1 MFIFEFHNHQ
11 TAERNFT
18 HIIMQEKTDK
28 RIKRTKYL
36 LLHALTTLMKEKSIK
51 NISVKELCESVDI
64 NRGTFYLHYKD
75 IYDLLEKTEQELLTQ
90 MEAIFQKY
98 TPDSPDFP
106 CSLFTELFCLIH
118 KNADFFRVLLSS
130 NGDISFVIKIKE
142 LFDRQCIQ
150 KWGYFRYPQKQCQ
163 SMNISAVLPFSAA
176 WDSLT
181 AGSQTK
187 TPIRRSRWHSCLQIC
202 YQTALPLPYNK

>member
-150 KWGYFRYPQKQCQ
+150 KWG
-163 SMNISAVLPFSAA
+163 VLPIPAETMPIYEYFSSFTIFGCLGFIDCWLANENADPPEQMAQLLTNMLSNGVAA
-176 WDSLT
+176 SL
-181 AGSQTK
+181 
-187 TPIRRSRWHSCLQIC
+187 
-202 YQTALPLPYNK
+202 